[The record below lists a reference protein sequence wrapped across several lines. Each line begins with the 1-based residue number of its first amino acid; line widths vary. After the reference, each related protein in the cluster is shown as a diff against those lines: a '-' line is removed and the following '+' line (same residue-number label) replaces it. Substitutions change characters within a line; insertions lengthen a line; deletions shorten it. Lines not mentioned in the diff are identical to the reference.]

1 MKNTNKAFQNLSK
14 WLMLITLFATI
25 TACSKPYFTKLSS
38 DGTILAFGDSLTA
51 GNGTSS
57 ENSYP
62 NVLSQIS
69 GHKVINAGIS
79 GETTEQGAV
88 RFAQVLQETHPQLV
102 ILMEGGN
109 DILRNINPQETK
121 HNLESMIKQ
130 AQLQHVQIMLVGI
143 PNKNIFSSHA
153 EFYDD
158 LAKRYNLLLDDSSIA
173 KLEKSPEYKSD
184 EVHFNQQG
192 YKVLAERFYA
202 LLKKNGAL

>member
-1 MKNTNKAFQNLSK
+1 MKNISNVYLNLSK
-14 WLMLITLFATI
+14 WLIFIILFAII

-62 NVLSQIS
+62 SVLSQIS

-79 GETTEQGAV
+79 GETTEQGAA
-88 RFAQVLQETHPQLV
+88 RFARVLQETHPQLV

-109 DILRNINPQETK
+109 DILRNISPQDTK
-121 HNLESMIKQ
+121 RNLESMIKQ
-130 AQLQHVQIMLVGI
+130 AQLQQVQILLVGI
-143 PNKNIFSSHA
+143 PSKSLFSSHA

-158 LAKRYNLLLDDSSIA
+158 LAKQYNLLLDDNSVA

-192 YKVLAERFYA
+192 YKILAERLYDA
-202 LLKKNGAL
+202 LKKNGAL